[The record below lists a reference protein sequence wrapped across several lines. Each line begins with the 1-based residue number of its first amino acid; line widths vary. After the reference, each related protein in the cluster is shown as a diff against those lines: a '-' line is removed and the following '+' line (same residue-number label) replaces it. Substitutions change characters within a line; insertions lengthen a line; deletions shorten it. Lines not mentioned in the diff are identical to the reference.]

1 MASKFGKG
9 VVLAMFDKMAGI
21 GLEYALAAFD
31 ADKNYLDRGN
41 PARSARLLGRHI

>member
-1 MASKFGKG
+1 MASKFEKG
-9 VVLAMFDKMAGI
+9 VVLAMFDKMARI

-31 ADKNYLDRGN
+31 VDKNYLDRGD